1 MILPSALAKPQTSD
15 TSAIQEAQTNLTQ
28 VLEEFVKTIEQAS
41 GDRTEKLQATI
52 SVVISLLE
60 TLKKLS

>member
-1 MILPSALAKPQTSD
+1 MILPSALAKPQTCD
-15 TSAIQEAQTNLTQ
+15 TSAIQQAQTNLTQ
-28 VLEEFVKTIEQAS
+28 ALEEFVKTIEQAS